1 MVPGSNP
8 LHATELFQEGLIIPP
23 VKFMVGGDLN
33 KPVADMIKANVRIPE
48 VVFGDLGAQ
57 SAALQVGK
65 RRLLELCEKYGAGTL
80 TRVMDYL
87 IEVTRERVRQAVLE
101 MPDGAYEFDDFMDA
115 DGIASGQP
123 VTIACKMTHCGEAKT
138 LYRKRG
144 VW

>member
-65 RRLLELCEKYGAGTL
+65 RRLLELCEKRSEEHTSELQSLMAHL
-80 TRVMDYL
+80 VCRL
-87 IEVTRERVRQAVLE
+87 LLE
-101 MPDGAYEFDDFMDA
+101 
-115 DGIASGQP
+115 
-123 VTIACKMTHCGEAKT
+123 KKHNNH
-138 LYRKRG
+138 KRRHQRNS
-144 VW
+144 